1 MRHSQ
6 KERNIK
12 LMAIDDLLHI
22 MRSNIEAL
30 ESSDLNDMNLGA
42 MYHCIDSSIE
52 LTKELVREDIT
63 DKPNDDVKIC
73 LNNDD
78 VKIYLNLN
86 IPLTAFDIEVFK
98 DVIYND
104 EQVDWVFNADTGET
118 INLAFTKDEGE

>member
-63 DKPNDDVKIC
+63 DKPNDDVKI
-73 LNNDD
+73 
-78 VKIYLNLN
+78 YLNLN